1 MNDCTLTHT
10 DTQVNYLSCFR
21 NSKQIKYDELIKTTK
36 KDANKV
42 VHDEKK
48 VSKELRSDALRKLK
62 DGSEGNADREV
73 EL

>member
-36 KDANKV
+36 RTQTKSCMMK
-42 VHDEKK
+42 KK

>member
-10 DTQVNYLSCFR
+10 HTQVNYLSCIR

-36 KDANKV
+36 KDTNRC
-42 VHDEKK
+42 VHDEKG
-48 VSKELRSDALRKLK
+48 VCKELRSDALRKLK
-62 DGSEGNADREV
+62 GGSEGNADREV